1 MNIND
6 IEVKIKMISKF
17 LSKESIDENYEK
29 IRNTVSN
36 IITPTLVSHV
46 EITRMFLF
54 RARKLSGIPNFDNL
68 SIHDILLPP
77 ENITEVGRGNLKN
90 KPVLYC
96 ALDPVTSIHEVE
108 IKEEDYFLLGCFE
121 LLENYIDSE
130 QEKTAVIGI
139 TKTESKD
146 DPLDRIAYGITSN
159 FLYTEFTREITER
172 NKNRYYVTNAIVD
185 HLFNKMKYRSII
197 YPSVINNERKNILLS
212 PESIPERIAF
222 GYMYVC
228 KMIEVG
234 LNQFKAHILRS
245 LAQYETKGELKWR
258 NLDLTRTFN
267 YESEGPH
274 DQAKVVI
281 KHMSKHLE

>member
-1 MNIND
+1 
-6 IEVKIKMISKF
+6 
-17 LSKESIDENYEK
+17 
-29 IRNTVSN
+29 
-36 IITPTLVSHV
+36 
-46 EITRMFLF
+46 
-54 RARKLSGIPNFDNL
+54 
-68 SIHDILLPP
+68 
-77 ENITEVGRGNLKN
+77 
-90 KPVLYC
+90 
-96 ALDPVTSIHEVE
+96 
-108 IKEEDYFLLGCFE
+108 
-121 LLENYIDSE
+121 
-130 QEKTAVIGI
+130 
-139 TKTESKD
+139 
-146 DPLDRIAYGITSN
+146 
-159 FLYTEFTREITER
+159 
-172 NKNRYYVTNAIVD
+172 
-185 HLFNKMKYRSII
+185 MKYRSII

-258 NLDLTRTFN
+258 NLDMTRTFN